1 MGRGAEGFFTNENDF
16 FGPDRKE
23 YLHVTQEA
31 GCWQGMKVVGDA
43 NVPRGKVS
51 FRTCEGEP
59 VELSA
64 PKKAQLQIRM
74 DTSDPDGFSW
84 MDGFTVAYD
93 AESDAWNIFMQDQH
107 IGTLARST
115 EEEGMQAAKTSIDY
129 SKSDWAERLASS
141 RSDFVQMFGDTL
153 VSKDGEVKTG
163 DVVSGKSCVMIYFS
177 AHWCPPC
184 RGFTPQ
190 LAEAYKGSE
199 KAGQDTVII
208 FASSDRDQEGF
219 DEYYAEMPW
228 HAIPFSNSDAK
239 QKLSKQFGVSGIPTL
254 VVLDGAGQLI
264 TKEGRAEYAKYL

>member
-1 MGRGAEGFFTNENDF
+1 MGGGAEGFFTNENDF
-16 FGPDRKE
+16 FGPGRKE
-23 YLHVTQEA
+23 YLHVTQET
-31 GCWQGMKVVGDA
+31 GCWQGMKVVGDE

-64 PKKAQLQIRM
+64 PIKAQLQIRM
-74 DTSDPDGFSW
+74 DTSDPNGFSW
-84 MDGFTVAYD
+84 MDGFFVAYD
-93 AESDAWNIFMQDQH
+93 AESDAWKLFHGDQH

-115 EEEGMQAAKTSIDY
+115 EEEAMQAAETSIDY
-129 SKSDWAERLASS
+129 SKSDWAERLAAS
-141 RSDFVQMFGDTL
+141 RTDFVQMFGDTL
-153 VSKDGEVKTG
+153 VSKDGEVKTA

-184 RGFTPQ
+184 RGFTPG

-208 FASSDRDQEGF
+208 FASSDRDQGGF

-228 HAIPFSNSDAK
+228 HAIPFSKRDAK
-239 QKLSKQFGVSGIPTL
+239 QKLSEQFGISGIPTL